1 MNIIA
6 TRPYRGTKGSGVAE
20 RQVRNFRMALQIQV
34 AENKGI
40 PFKKMLSNAEKS
52 LNRKKSSALGQSP
65 EDALTA
71 RPQDLVMLSR
81 SKMIK
86 RRPYLQKALMD
97 KQQLPIGTIVRIH
110 MMVQKR
116 FAAEVKES
124 YSDQRLS
131 PFFVITNYDRSREI
145 VYYILSDI
153 FLFERLPGTFSNA
166 ELDVSHI
173 DLFEAIAKEERRIKQ
188 IISYN
193 GDMVIYKSYY
203 KDYQF
208 IANRKIL
215 E

>member
-34 AENKGI
+34 AENKRI
-40 PFKKMLSNAEKS
+40 SFKKMLSNAEKS

-71 RPQDLVMLSR
+71 R

-110 MMVQKR
+110 MIVQKR
-116 FAAEVKES
+116 FAAVN
-124 YSDQRLS
+124 L
-131 PFFVITNYDRSREI
+131 ICHT
-145 VYYILSDI
+145 
-153 FLFERLPGTFSNA
+153 
-166 ELDVSHI
+166 
-173 DLFEAIAKEERRIKQ
+173 
-188 IISYN
+188 
-193 GDMVIYKSYY
+193 IYV
-203 KDYQF
+203 
-208 IANRKIL
+208 
-215 E
+215 